1 MFSKGKGQGHI
12 STHHT
17 IMFQRCQGPGEM
29 SLREDKDSDSPEP
42 QSFQTTGGHPAQLSL
57 GGLGQES
64 LISHS
69 PDQGCPSLMQKE
81 SEFGLGRSWLAPWPR
96 ASRAS
101 HSGRQASLQTC
112 TRALGP
118 CHLSADSLPQADPA
132 DSGQGPL

>member
-1 MFSKGKGQGHI
+1 MFRKGRGQGHI

-17 IMFQRCQGPGEM
+17 IMFQRCQGPGALEKTRIPTA
-29 SLREDKDSDSPEP
+29 LNHRAFRLQE
-42 QSFQTTGGHPAQLSL
+42 GHPAHLSL
-57 GGLGQES
+57 GGLGQGS

-69 PDQGCPSLMQKE
+69 PGQGCPSLMQKE
-81 SEFGLGRSWLAPWPR
+81 SEFGLGRSWPTPWPS

-101 HSGRQASLQTC
+101 QSGRQASLQMC

-118 CHLSADSLPQADPA
+118 CHLSADSLPQADPE